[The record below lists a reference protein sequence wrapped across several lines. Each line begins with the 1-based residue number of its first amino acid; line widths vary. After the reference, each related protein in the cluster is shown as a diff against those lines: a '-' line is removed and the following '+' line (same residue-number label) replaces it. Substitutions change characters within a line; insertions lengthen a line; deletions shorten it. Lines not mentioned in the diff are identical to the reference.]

1 MATSSKIKLL
11 LYFLLG
17 MHGLRKNN
25 MLEKKIWLSKTL
37 LSNERRFFTL
47 IAQMIKI
54 SEHLEIS
61 ISYIMME
68 WCKKNKKALLK

>member
-25 MLEKKIWLSKTL
+25 MLEEK
-37 LSNERRFFTL
+37 F
-47 IAQMIKI
+47 
-54 SEHLEIS
+54 
-61 ISYIMME
+61 
-68 WCKKNKKALLK
+68 